1 MNRLGMIIDV
11 SHAHD
16 ETFWDVLAITEEIIR
31 RGISDPDIKKIL
43 GGNFLRVF
51 NKVTQREKENS
62 STE

>member
-16 ETFWDVLAITEEIIR
+16 ETFWDALAITEEIIR

-51 NKVTQREKENS
+51 RKVMEKEEN
-62 STE
+62 